1 MLHKTKDFNMNFI
14 ITNIP
19 ETSLK
24 DEKLL
29 ERHSSL
35 KTEKHKF
42 HFKMYDD
49 DRNLYYE
56 GLSKSNFSF
65 DPLDEMGYSAGCTE
79 IHYLE
84 NGKYIRL

>member
-1 MLHKTKDFNMNFI
+1 MNFI
-14 ITNIP
+14 ITKIFEP
-19 ETSLK
+19 SLK

-29 ERHSSL
+29 QRHSSL
-35 KTEKHKF
+35 KTEQHKF

-56 GLSKSNFSF
+56 GLSKANFSF
-65 DPLDEMGYSAGCTE
+65 DPLDEMGYGVGCTE

-84 NGKYIRL
+84 NGKYKKL

>member
-1 MLHKTKDFNMNFI
+1 MNFI

-19 ETSLK
+19 EPSLK

-56 GLSKSNFSF
+56 GLSKTNFSF
-65 DPLDEMGYSAGCTE
+65 DPLDEFGYSAGCTE
-79 IHYLE
+79 IYYLE
-84 NGKYIRL
+84 KGKFKRL

>member
-1 MLHKTKDFNMNFI
+1 MQLKLKEFYMNFI
-14 ITNIP
+14 ITNISEP
-19 ETSLK
+19 SLK

-29 ERHSSL
+29 QRHSSL

-56 GLSKSNFSF
+56 GLSKINFSF
-65 DPLDEMGYSAGCTE
+65 DPLDEMGYGAGCTE

-84 NGKYIRL
+84 NGRFKRL